1 MGTGPDGQ
9 PIRLLNENVLNGT
22 IVMILITCTIASFIT
37 QRSAQNIALAEMS
50 GDRIG
55 DSDDEEE
62 RILIPLS
69 NSETVD
75 ELITLGTAIKSRRNK
90 AQLVAVSIVKSDNT
104 DPAAE
109 KISERLL
116 EKAVK
121 TGAGMDHRVDTVLR
135 YDLNIVNGIRNVA
148 KEHKITDIVIG
159 LRTQKDIS
167 DTFLGK
173 LTQEVLSKCATT
185 TLAYRPMQPMSTVKR
200 YIVVIPENAEKEVG
214 FPYWLISI
222 WNLAKNVGTKI
233 VFYGTPAVLDIL
245 HLVQSK
251 HLILAEFKEF
261 TDWSNFKEV
270 ATATQDNDALILVMS
285 RPNCPSYSRHME
297 YVPNYINKY
306 FNSINCILVY
316 PVQLGMD
323 EDMSAFRSISMINHI
338 EGMDGLVQVLGK
350 LFRKNK

>member
-1 MGTGPDGQ
+1 
-9 PIRLLNENVLNGT
+9 
-22 IVMILITCTIASFIT
+22 
-37 QRSAQNIALAEMS
+37 
-50 GDRIG
+50 
-55 DSDDEEE
+55 
-62 RILIPLS
+62 
-69 NSETVD
+69 
-75 ELITLGTAIKSRRNK
+75 
-90 AQLVAVSIVKSDNT
+90 
-104 DPAAE
+104 
-109 KISERLL
+109 
-116 EKAVK
+116 
-121 TGAGMDHRVDTVLR
+121 
-135 YDLNIVNGIRNVA
+135 
-148 KEHKITDIVIG
+148 
-159 LRTQKDIS
+159 
-167 DTFLGK
+167 
-173 LTQEVLSKCATT
+173 
-185 TLAYRPMQPMSTVKR
+185 MSTVKR

>member
-1 MGTGPDGQ
+1 
-9 PIRLLNENVLNGT
+9 
-22 IVMILITCTIASFIT
+22 
-37 QRSAQNIALAEMS
+37 MS

-159 LRTQKDIS
+159 LRTQKRYFRYFPGET
-167 DTFLGK
+167 DTRGA
-173 LTQEVLSKCATT
+173 Q
-185 TLAYRPMQPMSTVKR
+185 
-200 YIVVIPENAEKEVG
+200 
-214 FPYWLISI
+214 
-222 WNLAKNVGTKI
+222 
-233 VFYGTPAVLDIL
+233 
-245 HLVQSK
+245 
-251 HLILAEFKEF
+251 
-261 TDWSNFKEV
+261 
-270 ATATQDNDALILVMS
+270 
-285 RPNCPSYSRHME
+285 
-297 YVPNYINKY
+297 
-306 FNSINCILVY
+306 
-316 PVQLGMD
+316 
-323 EDMSAFRSISMINHI
+323 
-338 EGMDGLVQVLGK
+338 
-350 LFRKNK
+350 